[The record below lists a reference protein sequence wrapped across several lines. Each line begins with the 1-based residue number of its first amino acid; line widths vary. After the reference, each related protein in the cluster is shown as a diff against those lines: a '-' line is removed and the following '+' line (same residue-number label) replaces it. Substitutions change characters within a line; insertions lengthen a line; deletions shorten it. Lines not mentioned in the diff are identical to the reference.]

1 MSGAPQHRDGCAV
14 MSVDM
19 RGFTRA
25 SAQLG
30 EDDVVGL
37 LEGYFALVVDLTTAH
52 GGRPCNMTGDGVIA
66 AFGLGGA
73 PRGARRGADAAAG
86 PAPQALRAAREVLDA
101 WKAIS
106 ADWQARH
113 GVVTG
118 LGIGIHL
125 GPVIAGPIG
134 PPSFRHDTVVGDT
147 VNIAARLCQRARSGE
162 ALFSEAVRRAPGI
175 DGLGLE
181 ILELPPL
188 QIRGRDAPLGM
199 HCLPAAERLDLG
211 AD

>member
-1 MSGAPQHRDGCAV
+1 MF
-14 MSVDM
+14 VDM

-25 SAQLG
+25 SARLG
-30 EDDVVGL
+30 EDDVVRL
-37 LEGYFALVVDLTTAH
+37 LEVYFALVVDLTTAH
-52 GGRPCNMTGDGVIA
+52 GGRPCNMTGDGVLT
-66 AFGLGGA
+66 AFGLDRRPQGLPQGT
-73 PRGARRGADAAAG
+73 PRGAAPVADAAPG
-86 PAPQALRAAREVLDA
+86 PAPQALRAARELLDA
-101 WKAIS
+101 WKAMS

-113 GVVTG
+113 GVITG

-175 DGLGLE
+175 DALGLE

>member
-1 MSGAPQHRDGCAV
+1 MADTPRHRDGCAV
-14 MSVDM
+14 MFVDM

-25 SAQLG
+25 SAQLR
-30 EDDVVGL
+30 EDDVVRL
-37 LEGYFALVVDLTTAH
+37 LEGYFALVVDLTARH
-52 GGRPCNMTGDGVIA
+52 GGRPCNMTGDGVLA
-66 AFGLGGA
+66 AFGLDRGRHAAEAA
-73 PRGARRGADAAAG
+73 PG
-86 PAPQALRAAREVLDA
+86 PAPQALRAAREVLDG
-101 WKAIS
+101 WKAMS

-162 ALFSEAVRRAPGI
+162 ALFSEAVRRAPFI
-175 DGLGLE
+175 DALGLE

-199 HCLPAAERLDLG
+199 HCLPAVERLDLG

>member
-1 MSGAPQHRDGCAV
+1 MF
-14 MSVDM
+14 VDM

-25 SAQLG
+25 SALLG
-30 EDDVVGL
+30 EHEVVRL
-37 LEGYFALVVDLTTAH
+37 LEGYFAMVVDLTTAH
-52 GGRPCNMTGDGVIA
+52 GGRPCNMAGDGVLA
-66 AFGLGGA
+66 AFGLDRA
-73 PRGARRGADAAAG
+73 PRGAPIGTDAAPG
-86 PAPQALRAAREVLDA
+86 PAPQALRAARGMLDA
-101 WKAIS
+101 WKAMS

-147 VNIAARLCQRARSGE
+147 VNIAARLCQRARAGE

-175 DGLGLE
+175 DGLGLG

>member
-1 MSGAPQHRDGCAV
+1 MTAAPRHRDGCAV
-14 MSVDM
+14 MFVDM

-30 EDDVVGL
+30 EDDVVRL
-37 LEGYFALVVDLTTAH
+37 LEGYFAMVVDVAMAH
-52 GGRPCNMTGDGVIA
+52 GGRPCNMTGDGVLA
-66 AFGLGGA
+66 AFGLDPA
-73 PRGARRGADAAAG
+73 PRGAALG
-86 PAPQALRAAREVLDA
+86 ALRAAREVLDA
-101 WKAIS
+101 WKAMS

-118 LGIGIHL
+118 LGIGIHM

>member
-1 MSGAPQHRDGCAV
+1 MF
-14 MSVDM
+14 VDM

-25 SAQLG
+25 SAQLD
-30 EDDVVGL
+30 EDDVVRL
-37 LEGYFALVVDLTTAH
+37 LEGYFALVVDLTAAH
-52 GGRPCNMTGDGVIA
+52 GGRPCNMTGDGVLA

-73 PRGARRGADAAAG
+73 AADDAAADAAARGDG
-86 PAPQALRAAREVLDA
+86 PAPRALLAAREVLDA
-101 WKAIS
+101 WKAMS
-106 ADWQARH
+106 ADWQAHH

-118 LGIGIHL
+118 LGIGIHM

-147 VNIAARLCQRARSGE
+147 VNIAARLCQRARAGE

>member
-1 MSGAPQHRDGCAV
+1 MNAAPRHREGCAV
-14 MSVDM
+14 MFVDM

-25 SAQLG
+25 SAQLQPDG
-30 EDDVVGL
+30 LVEL
-37 LEGYFALVVDLTTAH
+37 LEDYFRVVVERSEAH
-52 GGRPCNMTGDGVIA
+52 GGRPCNMAGDGVVI
-66 AFGLGGA
+66 AFGLDDGPPYGA
-73 PRGARRGADAAAG
+73 
-86 PAPQALRAAREVLDA
+86 APHALQAARDMLDA
-101 WKAIS
+101 WS
-106 ADWQARH
+106 AVATGWLTRH
-113 GVVTG
+113 GAATG

-147 VNIAARLCQRARSGE
+147 VNVAARLCQRARAGE
-162 ALFSEAVRRAPGI
+162 ALFSDALRAAPGI
-175 DGLGLE
+175 DALGLE
-181 ILELPPL
+181 ILALPPL

>member
-1 MSGAPQHRDGCAV
+1 MTAMTAGHRHRELDCAV
-14 MSVDM
+14 MFVDM

-30 EDDVVGL
+30 AADLVDL
-37 LEGYFALVVDLTTAH
+37 LEGYFALVVAQTTANR
-52 GGRPCNMTGDGVIA
+52 GRACNMTGDGVVA
-66 AFGLGGA
+66 AFGLDG
-73 PRGARRGADAAAG
+73 PLDARHDAAA
-86 PAPQALRAAREVLDA
+86 QALRAARGVLDD
-101 WKAIS
+101 WKS
-106 ADWQARH
+106 AAARWEARH
-113 GVVTG
+113 GVTTG
-118 LGIGIHL
+118 VGIGIHF

-162 ALFSEAVRRAPGI
+162 ALFSDAVRAAPGI
-175 DGLGLE
+175 DALGLE
-181 ILELPPL
+181 MLALPPL

-199 HCLPAAERLDLG
+199 HCLPAPERLDLG

>member
-1 MSGAPQHRDGCAV
+1 MTAAPRHRDGCAV
-14 MSVDM
+14 MFVDM

-30 EDDVVGL
+30 EDDVVRL
-37 LEGYFALVVDLTTAH
+37 LEGYFALVVDVAMAH
-52 GGRPCNMTGDGVIA
+52 GGRPCNMTGDGVLA
-66 AFGLGGA
+66 AFGLDPA
-73 PRGARRGADAAAG
+73 PRGAALG
-86 PAPQALRAAREVLDA
+86 ALRAAREVLDA
-101 WKAIS
+101 WKAMS

-118 LGIGIHL
+118 LGIGIHM

-162 ALFSEAVRRAPGI
+162 ALFSEAVRRTPGI

>member
-1 MSGAPQHRDGCAV
+1 MF
-14 MSVDM
+14 VDM

-25 SAQLG
+25 SAQLR
-30 EDDVVGL
+30 EDDVVRL
-37 LEGYFALVVDLTTAH
+37 LEGYFALVVDLTARH
-52 GGRPCNMTGDGVIA
+52 GGRPCNMTGDGVLA
-66 AFGLGGA
+66 AFGLDRAPPGTDTGDPGAA
-73 PRGARRGADAAAG
+73 PR
-86 PAPQALRAAREVLDA
+86 ALRAAREVLDG
-101 WKAIS
+101 WKAMS

-147 VNIAARLCQRARSGE
+147 VNIAARLCQRARAGE

-175 DGLGLE
+175 DALGLE

-199 HCLPAAERLDLG
+199 HCLPAVERLDLG

>member
-1 MSGAPQHRDGCAV
+1 MTAAPRHRDGCAV
-14 MSVDM
+14 MFVDM

-30 EDDVVGL
+30 EDDVVRL
-37 LEGYFALVVDLTTAH
+37 LEGYFALVVDVAMAH
-52 GGRPCNMTGDGVIA
+52 GGRPCNMTGDGVLA
-66 AFGLGGA
+66 AFGLDPA
-73 PRGARRGADAAAG
+73 PRGAALG
-86 PAPQALRAAREVLDA
+86 ALRAAREVLDA
-101 WKAIS
+101 WKAMS

-118 LGIGIHL
+118 LGIGIHM

>member
-1 MSGAPQHRDGCAV
+1 MF
-14 MSVDM
+14 VDM

-30 EDDVVGL
+30 EDDVVRL
-37 LEGYFALVVDLTTAH
+37 LEGYFAMVVDVAMAH
-52 GGRPCNMTGDGVIA
+52 GGRPCNMTGDGVLA
-66 AFGLGGA
+66 AFGLDPA
-73 PRGARRGADAAAG
+73 PRDAALG
-86 PAPQALRAAREVLDA
+86 ALRAAREVLDA
-101 WKAIS
+101 WRAMS

-118 LGIGIHL
+118 LGIGLHM

-162 ALFSEAVRRAPGI
+162 ALFSDAVRRAPGI

>member
-1 MSGAPQHRDGCAV
+1 MTAAPRHRDGCAV
-14 MSVDM
+14 MFVDM

-25 SAQLG
+25 SAQLS
-30 EDDVVGL
+30 EDDVVRL
-37 LEGYFALVVDLTTAH
+37 LEGYFALVVDVAMVH
-52 GGRPCNMTGDGVIA
+52 GGRPCNMTGDGVLA
-66 AFGLGGA
+66 AFGLDPA
-73 PRGARRGADAAAG
+73 PRGAALG
-86 PAPQALRAAREVLDA
+86 ALRAARELLDA
-101 WKAIS
+101 WKAMS
-106 ADWQARH
+106 ADWQTRH

-118 LGIGIHL
+118 LGIGIHM

>member
-1 MSGAPQHRDGCAV
+1 MTAAPRHRDGCAV
-14 MSVDM
+14 MFVDM

-30 EDDVVGL
+30 EDDVVRL
-37 LEGYFALVVDLTTAH
+37 LEGYFALVVDVAMVH
-52 GGRPCNMTGDGVIA
+52 GGRPCNMTGDGVLA
-66 AFGLGGA
+66 AFGLDPA
-73 PRGARRGADAAAG
+73 PRGAALG
-86 PAPQALRAAREVLDA
+86 ALRAAREVLDA
-101 WKAIS
+101 WKAMS
-106 ADWQARH
+106 ADWQTRH

-118 LGIGIHL
+118 LGIGIHM

>member
-1 MSGAPQHRDGCAV
+1 MTAAPRHRDGCAV
-14 MSVDM
+14 MFVDM

-30 EDDVVGL
+30 EDDVVRL
-37 LEGYFALVVDLTTAH
+37 LEGYFALVVDVAMAH
-52 GGRPCNMTGDGVIA
+52 GGRPCNMTGDGVLA
-66 AFGLGGA
+66 AFGLDPA
-73 PRGARRGADAAAG
+73 PRGAALG
-86 PAPQALRAAREVLDA
+86 ALRAAREVLDA
-101 WKAIS
+101 WKAMS
-106 ADWQARH
+106 ADWQTRH

-118 LGIGIHL
+118 LGIGIHM

-162 ALFSEAVRRAPGI
+162 ALFSEAVRRAPGR

>member
-1 MSGAPQHRDGCAV
+1 MNPPRQIDGCAV
-14 MSVDM
+14 MFVDM

-30 EDDVVGL
+30 EHEVVRL
-37 LEGYFALVVDLTTAH
+37 LEGYFAMVADLTTAH
-52 GGRPCNMTGDGVIA
+52 DGRPCNMAGDGVLA
-66 AFGLGGA
+66 AFGLDRA
-73 PRGARRGADAAAG
+73 PRGAPIGTDAAPG
-86 PAPQALRAAREVLDA
+86 PAPQALRAARGMLDA
-101 WKAIS
+101 WKAMS

-147 VNIAARLCQRARSGE
+147 VNIAARLCQRARAGE

-175 DGLGLE
+175 DGLGLG

>member
-1 MSGAPQHRDGCAV
+1 MTVAPRHRDGCAV
-14 MSVDM
+14 MFVDM

-25 SAQLG
+25 SAQLD
-30 EDDVVGL
+30 EDDVVRL
-37 LEGYFALVVDLTTAH
+37 LEGYFALVVDLTAAH
-52 GGRPCNMTGDGVIA
+52 GGRPCNMTGDGVLA
-66 AFGLGGA
+66 AFGLDPA
-73 PRGARRGADAAAG
+73 PRGASPVVSPAPG

-101 WKAIS
+101 WKAVS

-118 LGIGIHL
+118 LGIGIHI

-134 PPSFRHDTVVGDT
+134 PPSFRHHTVVGDT

>member
-1 MSGAPQHRDGCAV
+1 MDPAPRHRDGCAV
-14 MSVDM
+14 MFVDM

-30 EDDVVGL
+30 EHEVVHL
-37 LEGYFALVVDLTTAH
+37 LEGYFAMVVDLTTAH
-52 GGRPCNMTGDGVIA
+52 GGRPCNMAGDGVLA
-66 AFGLGGA
+66 AFGLDRA
-73 PRGARRGADAAAG
+73 PRDADAAPG
-86 PAPQALRAAREVLDA
+86 PAPQALRTARGMLDA
-101 WKAIS
+101 WKAMS

-118 LGIGIHL
+118 LGIGIHM

-147 VNIAARLCQRARSGE
+147 VNIAARLCQRARAGE

>member
-1 MSGAPQHRDGCAV
+1 MTAAPRHRDGCAV
-14 MSVDM
+14 MFVDM

-30 EDDVVGL
+30 EDDVVRL
-37 LEGYFALVVDLTTAH
+37 LEGYFALVVDVAMAH
-52 GGRPCNMTGDGVIA
+52 GGRPCNMTGDGVLA
-66 AFGLGGA
+66 AFGLDPA
-73 PRGARRGADAAAG
+73 PRGAALG
-86 PAPQALRAAREVLDA
+86 ALRAAREVLDA
-101 WKAIS
+101 WKAMS

-118 LGIGIHL
+118 LGIGIHM

-162 ALFSEAVRRAPGI
+162 ALFSETVRRAPGI

>member
-1 MSGAPQHRDGCAV
+1 MSAAPRHRDGCAV
-14 MSVDM
+14 MFVDM

-30 EDDVVGL
+30 EDDVVRL
-37 LEGYFALVVDLTTAH
+37 LEGYFAMVVDVAMAH
-52 GGRPCNMTGDGVIA
+52 GGRPCNMTGDGVLA
-66 AFGLGGA
+66 AFGLDPA
-73 PRGARRGADAAAG
+73 PRGAALG
-86 PAPQALRAAREVLDA
+86 ALRAAREVLDA
-101 WKAIS
+101 WKAMS

-118 LGIGIHL
+118 LGIGIHM

-162 ALFSEAVRRAPGI
+162 ALFSETVRRAPGI

>member
-1 MSGAPQHRDGCAV
+1 MF
-14 MSVDM
+14 VDM

-30 EDDVVGL
+30 EDDVVRL
-37 LEGYFALVVDLTTAH
+37 LEGYFALVVDLTAAH
-52 GGRPCNMTGDGVIA
+52 GGRPCNMTGDGVLA
-66 AFGLGGA
+66 AFGLDPA
-73 PRGARRGADAAAG
+73 PRGGPRGAPHAADAATG

-101 WKAIS
+101 WKAMS

-118 LGIGIHL
+118 LGIGIHM

>member
-1 MSGAPQHRDGCAV
+1 APRHREGCAV
-14 MSVDM
+14 MFVDM

-30 EDDVVGL
+30 EDDVVRL
-37 LEGYFALVVDLTTAH
+37 LEGYFALVVDVAMAH
-52 GGRPCNMTGDGVIA
+52 GGRPCNMTGDGVLA
-66 AFGLGGA
+66 AFGLDPA
-73 PRGARRGADAAAG
+73 PRGAALG
-86 PAPQALRAAREVLDA
+86 ALRAAREVLDA
-101 WKAIS
+101 WKAMS

-118 LGIGIHL
+118 LGIGIHM

>member
-1 MSGAPQHRDGCAV
+1 MTAAPRHRDGCAV
-14 MSVDM
+14 MFVDM

-30 EDDVVGL
+30 EDDVVRL
-37 LEGYFALVVDLTTAH
+37 LEGYFALVVDVAMAH
-52 GGRPCNMTGDGVIA
+52 GGRPCNMTGDGVLA
-66 AFGLGGA
+66 AFGLDPA
-73 PRGARRGADAAAG
+73 PRGAALG
-86 PAPQALRAAREVLDA
+86 ALRAAREVLDA
-101 WKAIS
+101 WKAMS
-106 ADWQARH
+106 ADWQTRH

-118 LGIGIHL
+118 LGIGIHM

>member
-1 MSGAPQHRDGCAV
+1 MTAAPRHREGCAV
-14 MSVDM
+14 MFVDM

-30 EDDVVGL
+30 EDDVVRL
-37 LEGYFALVVDLTTAH
+37 LEGYFALVVDVAMVH
-52 GGRPCNMTGDGVIA
+52 GGRPCNMTGDGVLA
-66 AFGLGGA
+66 AFGLDPA
-73 PRGARRGADAAAG
+73 PRGAALG
-86 PAPQALRAAREVLDA
+86 ALRAAREVLDA
-101 WKAIS
+101 WKAMS
-106 ADWQARH
+106 ADWQTRH

-118 LGIGIHL
+118 LGIGIHM

>member
-1 MSGAPQHRDGCAV
+1 MTAAPRHREGCAV
-14 MSVDM
+14 MFVDM

-30 EDDVVGL
+30 EDDVVRL
-37 LEGYFALVVDLTTAH
+37 LEGYFALVVDVAMAH
-52 GGRPCNMTGDGVIA
+52 GGRPCNMTGDGVLA
-66 AFGLGGA
+66 AFGPDPA
-73 PRGARRGADAAAG
+73 PRGAALG
-86 PAPQALRAAREVLDA
+86 ALRAAREVLDA
-101 WKAIS
+101 WKAMS

-118 LGIGIHL
+118 LGIGIHM

>member
-1 MSGAPQHRDGCAV
+1 MTLGPQHREVDCAV

-30 EDDVVGL
+30 PAGVIEL
-37 LEGYFALVVDLTTAH
+37 LEGYFALVAEVAAAH
-52 GGRPCNMTGDGVIA
+52 GGKPCNMTGDGVLA

-73 PRGARRGADAAAG
+73 APGAAPHEG
-86 PAPQALRAAREVLDA
+86 PAPRALRAARAVLDGWRSLA
-101 WKAIS
+101 L
-106 ADWQARH
+106 DWQSRR
-113 GVVTG
+113 GVTTG

-134 PPSFRHDTVVGDT
+134 PPSFRHDTIVGDT
-147 VNIAARLCQRARSGE
+147 VNIAARLCQRARAGE

-175 DGLGLE
+175 DALGYE
-181 ILELPPL
+181 MIELPAL
-188 QIRGRDAPLGM
+188 QVRGRDAPLEM
-199 HCLPAAERLDLG
+199 HCLPAPERMDLG